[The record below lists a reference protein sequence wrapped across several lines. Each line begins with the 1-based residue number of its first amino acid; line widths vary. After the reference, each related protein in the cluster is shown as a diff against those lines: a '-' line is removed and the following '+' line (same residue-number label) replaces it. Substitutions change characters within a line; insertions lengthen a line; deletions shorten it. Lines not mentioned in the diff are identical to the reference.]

1 MAEHLLGFHRSDV
14 EAELAQLAAPITRF
28 FTEILVM
35 DENPETR
42 YNRLGLCQSLAAW
55 SRRHLD
61 LRELVFPGE

>member
-1 MAEHLLGFHRSDV
+1 MET
-14 EAELAQLAAPITRF
+14 LAQLEVPITRF

-42 YNRLGLCQSLAAW
+42 YNRLGLCQWISAW
-55 SRRHLD
+55 SLQHLD